1 MINLYSEFKAF
12 DPKPNKLADL
22 KKQAKDHF
30 EAFLAMDAEHD
41 CFWDYM
47 KLIEAEISLLQEKY
61 GHYPEW
67 ENDFI
72 IHSEKYY
79 DLMAFQVFRKIEIL
93 DNRIIGSG
101 SIDYKLI
108 NN

>member
-1 MINLYSEFKAF
+1 MNLFKEFGAF
-12 DPKPNKLADL
+12 NPKPNKLADL

-30 EAFLAMDAEHD
+30 DAFLAMDAEHD
-41 CFWDYM
+41 CFWTYM
-47 KLIEAEISLLQEKY
+47 KLIEDEINFLQREHA
-61 GHYPEW
+61 HYVEW

-79 DLMAFQVFRKIEIL
+79 NLMAFQVFRKIEIL

>member
-1 MINLYSEFKAF
+1 MNLYKEFGAF
-12 DPKPNKLADL
+12 NPNKLADL
-22 KKQAKDHF
+22 KKQAFSHW
-30 EAFLAMDAEHD
+30 EAFQNMDAEHD
-41 CFWDYM
+41 CFWDIM
-47 KLIEAEISLLQEKY
+47 KLIEAEISLLQDEY
-61 GHYPEW
+61 AHYPEW

-93 DNRIIGSG
+93 DKRIIGSG
-101 SIDYKLI
+101 SIEYKLI

>member
-1 MINLYSEFKAF
+1 MNLYSEFKAF

-41 CFWDYM
+41 CFWTYM
-47 KLIEAEISLLQEKY
+47 KLIEEEINYLRYEHA
-61 GHYPEW
+61 HYVEW
-67 ENDFI
+67 IDEFWA
-72 IHSEKYY
+72 HSEKYY
-79 DLMAFQVFRKIEIL
+79 NLMAFQVFRKIEIL